1 MTYLDLLQV
10 YNLTSGR
17 DLNDIVS
24 IFNDI
29 DIDPRVDKVVMATT
43 ILDECGAMRCIY
55 DTSPTFKVF
64 SDNFFAKYK
73 ESISRILDALEV
85 EYSPLESVNFTW
97 TEKTDIS
104 QNMDTDENVN
114 EDRQKMNTGSQT
126 KQNTGTS
133 TISDSG
139 NVTTSTTGTDSD
151 SGSGTEDNT
160 ISAMNESTYQP
171 DSHRTTSST
180 NTNTKNLQEQEVR
193 NTAEE
198 RSDDL
203 QEEIIDDKQE
213 SIEANNTRQKTEA
226 LVWDELD
233 THTEKGSKG
242 YAYQDLIEKE
252 MKIRNFSIYGWI
264 AKKYASELFL
274 LVY

>member
-17 DLNDIVS
+17 NLNDIVS
-24 IFNDI
+24 IFDGI
-29 DIDPRVDKVVMATT
+29 DIDSRIDKVVMATT

-64 SDNFFAKYK
+64 SDNFFKKYK
-73 ESISRILDALEV
+73 TSISRILDALEV
-85 EYSPLESVNFTW
+85 QYSPLESVNFTW
-97 TEKTDIS
+97 TEKTDIN

-133 TISDSG
+133 TISDTGS
-139 NVTTSTTGTDSD
+139 VTTNTTGTDSD

-171 DSHRTTSST
+171 DSHRTTSSS

-198 RSDDL
+198 RSDNL
-203 QEEIIDDKQE
+203 QEEVIDDKQE
-213 SIEANNTRQKTEA
+213 SIEANNTRQKTEE

-242 YAYQDLIEKE
+242 FAYQDLIQKE